1 MFGIA
6 LTLVL
11 RKKIKFCHI
20 DLSHIDLKWFLG
32 LKTIPNN
39 SSLPQDNSPQ
49 DTMSICVFRQLQ
61 RRYVDCA
68 KTTKIDTNI
77 FSIIFSSNQT

>member
-6 LTLVL
+6 LILVL
-11 RKKIKFCHI
+11 RKKIKFY
-20 DLSHIDLKWFLG
+20 HIDLKWFLG

-61 RRYVDCA
+61 RRYVDYA

-77 FSIIFSSNQT
+77 FSIIFSSNQA

>member
-11 RKKIKFCHI
+11 RKKFKFC
-20 DLSHIDLKWFLG
+20 HIDLKWFLG

-39 SSLPQDNSPQ
+39 SSLPQDNGPQ
-49 DTMSICVFRQLQ
+49 DTMSICVFRQTQ
-61 RRYVDCA
+61 HRYVDCA
-68 KTTKIDTNI
+68 KTAENDANI
-77 FSIIFSSNQT
+77 FSIIFSSNQA

>member
-11 RKKIKFCHI
+11 RKKFKFY
-20 DLSHIDLKWFLG
+20 HIDLKWFLG

-39 SSLPQDNSPQ
+39 SSLPQDNGPQ
-49 DTMSICVFRQLQ
+49 DTMSICVFRQTQ
-61 RRYVDCA
+61 HRYVHCA
-68 KTTKIDTNI
+68 KTAENDANI
-77 FSIIFSSNQT
+77 FSIIFSSNRA